1 MGRGSE
7 QGMSRIAVCSSDQLR
22 RDALAAYLGGLPDF
36 TVVGRVVDVHH
47 LVPLVELERPHIVLC
62 DGGRHPGETAPILRL
77 LHARHPSVRLALV
90 YERLSAEDLAGVRE
104 CGVAAVVPYA
114 HGLGG
119 LVSVLRGLATG
130 VVPSG
135 NGVGLTAR
143 QREILLLVASG
154 HQVSEIAEM
163 LQISAG
169 TVENHKRRVYAKLNA
184 TSAAHAVARAASLG
198 IIDSTSPPR
207 PAPAPDERR
216 AEGEQ
221 SPFAVVVGYASPV
234 LDRVVTTLIRH
245 RLAVVREHC
254 PQVTPQVHWAR
265 SHRGPVVR
273 VLVDPTAEH
282 WRVGS
287 TLGWSAVMV
296 HDGHVDRR
304 AMGEALTNGVLALVH
319 ADHVE
324 SRLMPAIHLA
334 AGGYMVMDPAS
345 SGLFTDP
352 MWTWSDDLPPV
363 APRLTAREH
372 DILRQIGRN
381 QTVRQTARALGI
393 AMKTVEN
400 AQGHLFSKLGVHNR
414 AAALAKAYSLG
425 LLQPTDAL
433 LDAGQG

>member
-1 MGRGSE
+1 
-7 QGMSRIAVCSSDQLR
+7 MSRIAVCSSDQLR

-36 TVVGRVVDVHH
+36 TVVGRVVDGDH
-47 LVPLVELERPHIVLC
+47 LVPLVELERPHIVLI
-62 DGGRHPGETAPILRL
+62 DGGRRPGETAPTLQS
-77 LHARHPSVRLALV
+77 LHARHPSARLVLV
-90 YERLSAEDLAGVRE
+90 YERLSAEEFTGARE
-104 CGVAAVVPYA
+104 AGVAAVVPYA

-130 VVPSG
+130 VVSNG
-135 NGVGLTAR
+135 NGVGLTSR

-163 LQISAG
+163 LAISPG

-198 IIDSTSPPR
+198 IIDST
-207 PAPAPDERR
+207 PAPRSAPPPEERR
-216 AEGEQ
+216 PEGDQ
-221 SPFAVVVGYASPV
+221 SPLAVVVGYASQV

-254 PQVTPQVHWAR
+254 PQATPQIHWAR
-265 SHRGPVVR
+265 THRGPVVR

-282 WRVGS
+282 WRVGG

-296 HDGHVDRR
+296 HDGHVDRNE
-304 AMGEALTNGVLALVH
+304 MGEALTNGVLALVH

-324 SRLMPAIHLA
+324 SRLMAAMHLA

-345 SGLFTDP
+345 SGLFTDA
-352 MWTWSDDLPPV
+352 MWNWPAELPPV

-372 DILRQIGRN
+372 DILRLIGRN

-400 AQGHLFSKLGVHNR
+400 AQGHLFNKLGVHNR
-414 AAALAKAYSLG
+414 AAALAKAYALG
-425 LLQPTDAL
+425 LLQPTDTL
-433 LDAGQG
+433 FDAGSRLVGP

>member
-1 MGRGSE
+1 
-7 QGMSRIAVCSSDQLR
+7 MSRIAVCSSDQLR

-36 TVVGRVVDVHH
+36 TVVGRVADGHH
-47 LVPLVELERPHIVLC
+47 LIPLVELERPHIVLI
-62 DGGRHPGETAPILRL
+62 DGGQRSGEATPTLQL
-77 LHARHPSVRLALV
+77 LHARHPSVRLVLA
-90 YERLSAEDLAGVRE
+90 YERLSAEEFTGVRE
-104 CGVAAVVPYA
+104 SGVAAVVPYA

-130 VVPSG
+130 VDPDG
-135 NGVGLTAR
+135 NGVGLTSR

-163 LQISAG
+163 LAISPG

-198 IIDSTSPPR
+198 MIDSTPPPQATR
-207 PAPAPDERR
+207 PAEAPPSDGGQ
-216 AEGEQ
+216 A
-221 SPFAVVVGYASPV
+221 PLAVVVGFAAPV

-245 RLAVVREHC
+245 GLAVVREHC
-254 PQVTPQVHWAR
+254 PQATPQVHWAR

-273 VLVDPTAEH
+273 VLVDPSAEH
-282 WRVGS
+282 WRVGA

-304 AMGEALTNGVLALVH
+304 GMGEALTNGVLALVH

-324 SRLMPAIHLA
+324 SRLMPAMHLA
-334 AGGYMVMDPAS
+334 AGGYMVMDPTS

-352 MWTWSDDLPPV
+352 MWNWSAELPAV

-372 DILRQIGRN
+372 DILRSIGRN

-414 AAALAKAYSLG
+414 AAAVAKAYSLG
-425 LLQPTDAL
+425 LLQPTDAI
-433 LDAGQG
+433 LDAGARLVG